1 MTDLA
6 PKRWYHGLNGYHWL
20 VLAVA
25 TMGWMFD
32 TMDQWIYVFAKGPAL
47 RELMGPEASDAVVK
61 EYTGYVQSLFI
72 FGWATGGFVFGI
84 IGDKLGRTRTMALTV
99 LMYAGFTGLSAF
111 SQSWVDFA
119 AYRFLTGFGV
129 GGEFAAG
136 ASLIAE
142 VFPNHARATAL
153 AIMQAFSS
161 LGNVTAAVLNL
172 VVGSDPDWGW
182 RWMFAIGLLPAVLVA
197 VIRLFIKEPES
208 WHHAKAEAEK
218 GNAALGS
225 IRELFTSAVTQHNV
239 IVGMLL
245 AAVGVIGFWGV
256 GTWTPELMRE
266 VINPENKPELKQIV
280 ERNVSFGGITQN
292 LGAFFGMLFWGFCAH
307 HVGRKPT
314 FVFSLISTAIVIPVT
329 FLFTATLTHALIF
342 FSMIG
347 FCLGGMF
354 AGFAVYFPELFP
366 TRLRATGIGF
376 CYNAARYL
384 AMFSPA
390 FLGWL
395 SGQMEKEYPGEGFR
409 YAGALMASVFP
420 LGLVV
425 LYFAPETKGKPLPE

>member
-1 MTDLA
+1 MSADLDSLT
-6 PKRWYHGLNGYHWL
+6 PKRWYSGLTGYHWL

-32 TMDQWIYVFAKGPAL
+32 TMDQWLYVFAKGPAL
-47 RELMGPEASDAVVK
+47 KELLGPTATPDDIK
-61 EYTGYVQSLFI
+61 HYTAIVQSIFI
-72 FGWATGGFVFGI
+72 FGWATGGFVFGV

-99 LMYAGFTGLSAF
+99 LMYAGFTGLSAL

-119 AYRFLTGFGV
+119 VYRFFTGFGV

-142 VFPNHARATAL
+142 VFPNHARAAAL
-153 AIMQAFSS
+153 SIMQAFSS

-172 VVGSDPDWGW
+172 FVGSNPDFGW
-182 RWMFAIGLLPAVLVA
+182 RWMFAIGLLPALLVA
-197 VIRLFIKEPES
+197 VIRIFVKEPES
-208 WHHAKAEAEK
+208 WHHAKAEAAK
-218 GNAALGS
+218 GTIALGS
-225 IRELFTSAVTQHNV
+225 IKELFTSPEVKRNV

-245 AAVGVIGFWGV
+245 AAVGVIGFWGI

-266 VINPENKPELKQIV
+266 IINPTNDPAQQKIV
-280 ERNVSFGGITQN
+280 ETYVSYGGITQN
-292 LGAFFGMLFWGFCAH
+292 LGAFVGMLFWGVMAARF
-307 HVGRKPT
+307 GRKPT
-314 FVFSLISTAIVIPVT
+314 FVFSLVSTAIIIPITFVT
-329 FLFTATLTHALIF
+329 TVGLTQALIY

-376 CYNAARYL
+376 CYNAARYM
-384 AMFSPA
+384 AMFSPMV
-390 FLGWL
+390 LGWL
-395 SGQMEKEYPGEGFR
+395 SAEFGFR
-409 YAGALMASVFP
+409 NAGALMACVFP
-420 LGLVV
+420 LGLIV
-425 LYFAPETKGKPLPE
+425 LYFAPETKNKPLPE